1 MMKCKTGAMKKNI
14 KLLSDENIESSLSF
28 DSILTKALEY
38 VGKIKQGQQLDEKL
52 ISGKR
57 MKLKHER

>member
-1 MMKCKTGAMKKNI
+1 MKKNI